1 MMNEGGLE
9 TPGKQH
15 IHFLNPIRPRLST
28 LLICLKHLYVSI
40 SRHSALKTLKPL
52 TENLQGWTLLR
63 QWWRHKLHHSATHI
77 FNRKHQPILL
87 KDNCEHFF
95 FLIVTS
101 VKVFFFSGW
110 SLIKLA
116 QLWGSPSVHGPN
128 SEPPGSKGCLPQRT
142 LLSPMKLISWAT
154 VLTPPQ
160 AISGSSIWYLCFLGQ
175 ITTFRKCQFPYL

>member
-28 LLICLKHLYVSI
+28 LLICLKHLYLSF

-63 QWWRHKLHHSATHI
+63 QWWHHKLHHSATHI

-95 FLIVTS
+95 FIIVTS
-101 VKVFFFSGW
+101 VKVFFLQWMKPNRVSPAVGFSIGTRPHTQSHLAAKAVCHRGLCWALCCHRGPCWALWNW
-110 SLIKLA
+110 SHERLS
-116 QLWGSPSVHGPN
+116 W
-128 SEPPGSKGCLPQRT
+128 LPH
-142 LLSPMKLISWAT
+142 K
-154 VLTPPQ
+154 
-160 AISGSSIWYLCFLGQ
+160 
-175 ITTFRKCQFPYL
+175 QFQVVRSDTCVS